1 MFTKCLKNMFKSKQ
15 RNAETSK
22 KNHNRIKFVSI
33 CFILLTLMILLS
45 PVTLAE
51 ESDAINLAFTSDV
64 HGETGNL
71 ATWIDKLHN
80 DVSTLDRMIFG
91 GDYPNRMNDGASWST
106 AQECVNVVRTAYG
119 ADIPC
124 VLVQGNH
131 DSQFSSNFDKGLVYD
146 ADYAV
151 YAMDPS
157 ASGYSSWS
165 FNKSDINKLAEELQD
180 IGGSK
185 PVFVVSH
192 FPIHFCKGNQFG
204 DREVGYAD
212 DLLTVLNDHEN
223 VIFLWGHNHTIGDPY
238 YGSVMTKGF
247 KIKTRSSGPEQ
258 TINFTYLA
266 HGSMMDGNNGAYGLL
281 ASMRN
286 ESDGWQI
293 DFSYRN
299 LSGKV
304 VSGGSVFIEDQ
315 TSPEI
320 KSVAITGI
328 TAPKTGRTPDTSA
341 ETLSDRYTLSE
352 VSWRPAD
359 SIFAADTAYTAII
372 TLTPKTSY
380 YFTESTIATING
392 NNASKVIPN
401 DDNSLTVEYTFPE
414 TKTNTGIIY
423 ELADSLENG
432 ETYVIV
438 AKSGDEYFALNNS
451 VANTNFLEG
460 KPVTVQGNELT
471 ASSVTGS
478 AMLWTAE
485 EASKYMYLTNDG
497 KYLKRESGPTG
508 MLNTSEIIPGE
519 GYGEWQYDYNECKL
533 YTISTSS
540 QGPGTEYLLFYKSD
554 EPSYFQAKS
563 SGSSTSIYIYKLIN
577 ISPGEEEPINNVEI
591 TEIATPKT
599 GKAPDI
605 SAETSSN
612 KYTISEVSWNPGH
625 SPFEPDTV
633 YTVSLTLTAKTN
645 YKFTASTEATVNGK
659 SATNVMLNG
668 DGTLTI
674 TYEFP
679 KTTPV
684 SEITYQLANELTAGE
699 TYVIVD
705 KSGSNYYALNN
716 SVVNGDYLEGI
727 SVTVEDDTVTA
738 SDVLDSMLWT
748 AEAGNEYMYLIND
761 NKYLQR
767 VSGKDNLY
775 ASSDKPDDYVYVE
788 WQYDANAKRLYTIS
802 KQSNQYKYS
811 LLYRI
816 GSSSNYFKV
825 DSSADNTNIYL
836 YKLVAIP
843 KTLTEIS
850 ITKLPDKLLYIE
862 GESFNPAGME
872 VTAHYDNGTTEV
884 VTGYTYTP
892 TGGLTTSDTK
902 ITVTYG
908 GKTAEAEITVKP
920 AASTGGGTGGG
931 GGGSGGSGSGGK
943 KDTVIPEPDVPKAD
957 AYSGFND
964 VPENAWYYE
973 PVKFVV
979 MEGIFKG
986 ISNDMFGPDITI
998 TRGMFVTILSRL
1010 EFGSD
1015 DKVPSGNSIFT
1026 DLTQDWYKNAV
1037 AWAYQNKIVL
1047 GITDTEFDPDSI
1059 LTREQMA
1066 VLLYRYAQ
1074 YKGYD
1079 ISFDEGA
1086 LNVFTDGGSVSNYAR
1101 AGMMWSIK
1109 NGLITGVSEN
1119 ALGPQDPATR
1129 AQCSV
1134 KFLRLVA
1141 IRN

>member
-1 MFTKCLKNMFKSKQ
+1 M
-15 RNAETSK
+15 
-22 KNHNRIKFVSI
+22 
-33 CFILLTLMILLS
+33 
-45 PVTLAE
+45 
-51 ESDAINLAFTSDV
+51 
-64 HGETGNL
+64 
-71 ATWIDKLHN
+71 
-80 DVSTLDRMIFG
+80 
-91 GDYPNRMNDGASWST
+91 
-106 AQECVNVVRTAYG
+106 
-119 ADIPC
+119 
-124 VLVQGNH
+124 
-131 DSQFSSNFDKGLVYD
+131 
-146 ADYAV
+146 
-151 YAMDPS
+151 
-157 ASGYSSWS
+157 
-165 FNKSDINKLAEELQD
+165 
-180 IGGSK
+180 
-185 PVFVVSH
+185 
-192 FPIHFCKGNQFG
+192 
-204 DREVGYAD
+204 
-212 DLLTVLNDHEN
+212 LNDHEN

-775 ASSDKPDDYVYVE
+775 ASSDKPDDYVYVD

-872 VTAHYDNGTTEV
+872 VTAHYNNGTTEV

-1134 KFLRLVA
+1134 IFMRLVS
-1141 IRN
+1141 IMN

>member
-1 MFTKCLKNMFKSKQ
+1 
-15 RNAETSK
+15 
-22 KNHNRIKFVSI
+22 
-33 CFILLTLMILLS
+33 
-45 PVTLAE
+45 
-51 ESDAINLAFTSDV
+51 
-64 HGETGNL
+64 
-71 ATWIDKLHN
+71 
-80 DVSTLDRMIFG
+80 
-91 GDYPNRMNDGASWST
+91 
-106 AQECVNVVRTAYG
+106 
-119 ADIPC
+119 
-124 VLVQGNH
+124 
-131 DSQFSSNFDKGLVYD
+131 
-146 ADYAV
+146 
-151 YAMDPS
+151 
-157 ASGYSSWS
+157 
-165 FNKSDINKLAEELQD
+165 
-180 IGGSK
+180 
-185 PVFVVSH
+185 
-192 FPIHFCKGNQFG
+192 
-204 DREVGYAD
+204 
-212 DLLTVLNDHEN
+212 
-223 VIFLWGHNHTIGDPY
+223 
-238 YGSVMTKGF
+238 
-247 KIKTRSSGPEQ
+247 
-258 TINFTYLA
+258 
-266 HGSMMDGNNGAYGLL
+266 
-281 ASMRN
+281 
-286 ESDGWQI
+286 
-293 DFSYRN
+293 
-299 LSGKV
+299 
-304 VSGGSVFIEDQ
+304 
-315 TSPEI
+315 
-320 KSVAITGI
+320 
-328 TAPKTGRTPDTSA
+328 
-341 ETLSDRYTLSE
+341 LSE

-1134 KFLRLVA
+1134 IFMRLVS
-1141 IRN
+1141 IMN